1 MPPRPATLLP
11 STLPVSVPAVLAN
24 LEVNGRL
31 GLPPTGMVRGM
42 VVRRANVLASDACN
56 NRSHMQKL
64 QA

>member
-1 MPPRPATLLP
+1 
-11 STLPVSVPAVLAN
+11 VSVPAVLAN

-42 VVRRANVLASDACN
+42 VVRRASVLASDACN